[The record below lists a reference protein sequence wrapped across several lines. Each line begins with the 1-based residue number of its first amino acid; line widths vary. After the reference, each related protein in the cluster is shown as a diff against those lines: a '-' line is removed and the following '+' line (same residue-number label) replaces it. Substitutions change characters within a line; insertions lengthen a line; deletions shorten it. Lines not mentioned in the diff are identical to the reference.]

1 MKKTNLLFVALTVLL
16 MMGCSKDELIDEANS
31 DLQLKKGSIA
41 NAGVTSLNFTG
52 NSVTGDSF
60 ALTEL
65 NDGSK
70 IMKNGI
76 CSGSITGYGK
86 INPTLSNY
94 SFEEPSSKLNP
105 NYGTTNNFREC
116 QYDYDIDV
124 NGKVSLNTKD
134 YFQFSLTNALYSP
147 ANYEAGFTGPGEPEF
162 KGAMFGCPIGR
173 CAFIDG
179 EWTTLYQGEAL
190 ITSGAGKFKTFAG
203 RKMEV
208 YRNGGTK
215 GINRVTGEM
224 SLVFNIR

>member
-94 SFEEPSSKLNP
+94 SFERPSAKINP
-105 NYGTTNNFREC
+105 NYGIPHNEFQL
-116 QYDYDIDV
+116 QYDYDVNV
-124 NGKVSLNTKD
+124 NGRVSLTTKD
-134 YFQFSLTNALYSP
+134 YFDFKLTDALYSP
-147 ANYEAGFTGPGEPEF
+147 ANYEAGVTGPGEPEF
-162 KGAMFGCPIGR
+162 KGAIFGCPIGNNL
-173 CAFIDG
+173 FING
-179 EWTTLYQGEAL
+179 QWKVIYQGEAT
-190 ITSGAGKFKTFAG
+190 ITLGAGKFKTFTG

-215 GINRVTGEM
+215 GINRLTGEM
-224 SLVFNIR
+224 SLVFYIR